1 MLNFTK
7 TYQRVCGIGVTSL
20 LVSGLVIGC
29 SQSAPALQSARNIPT
44 ASTSG
49 SPAQTVSGP
58 SNAVSTG
65 VAPGYPASQAGGV
78 VSAPLAVGTT
88 GASDVTHGIVVAG
101 NGTVSAPPDEAFVSA
116 GVQTRATTAQDAQAQ
131 NNQTMQAV
139 ITAIKALGIPD
150 RDVQTSG
157 ISLFPV
163 VTQNQTIS
171 GYNASNNV
179 TVTVENINQ
188 AGAVL
193 DAAVKA
199 GANNSTNVRFG
210 FKDDT
215 TLRNKA
221 LAAAASDARSK
232 ADALAKALGL
242 NVTGIQSVTE
252 ASTSSP
258 RPFQA
263 AGASLA
269 AAPANVPVEPGELSV
284 NAQVTIV
291 FAF

>member
-1 MLNFTK
+1 MLNVAQSR
-7 TYQRVCGIGVTSL
+7 QRVYGIALTSL

-29 SQSAPALQSARNIPT
+29 SPNASSLQSARDLPT
-44 ASTSG
+44 ASASSGAAQTTSG
-49 SPAQTVSGP
+49 ATNPAGIS
-58 SNAVSTG
+58 
-65 VAPGYPASQAGGV
+65 VAPAYPASQANAV
-78 VSAPLAVGTT
+78 ASVPLTASTT
-88 GASDVTHGIVVAG
+88 GGNDVTHGIVVTG

-116 GVQTRATTAQDAQAQ
+116 GVQTRATTAQDAQSQ

-139 ITAIKALGIPD
+139 INAIKALGIPE
-150 RDVQTSG
+150 RDIQTSG
-157 ISLFPV
+157 ISLYPII
-163 VTQNQTIS
+163 TQNQTVS

-199 GANNSTNVRFG
+199 GANTATNVRFG

-221 LAAAASDARSK
+221 LAVAATDARSK

-242 NVTGIQSVTE
+242 TVTGIQSVSE
-252 ASTSSP
+252 SATSV
-258 RPFQA
+258 PFPLRS

-269 AAPANVPVEPGELSV
+269 APAAVPVEPGEMSV

-291 FAF
+291 FSF